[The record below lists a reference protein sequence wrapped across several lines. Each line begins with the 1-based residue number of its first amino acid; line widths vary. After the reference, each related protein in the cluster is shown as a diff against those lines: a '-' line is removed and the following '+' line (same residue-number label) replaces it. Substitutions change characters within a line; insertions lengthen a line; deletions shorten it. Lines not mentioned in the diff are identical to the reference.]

1 MVIRQ
6 LAKDSA
12 IYGGADMLSKTI
24 SFFTFPF
31 IAKALSP
38 ESFGFLELIITS
50 TALLGVVGNFGI
62 NNSVQR
68 FYWDPEV
75 NQENR
80 TEIVS
85 SGMFT
90 QLITIIVTVLV
101 GFLVVYFGKP
111 YLISEA
117 YPYSLLGIGA
127 GLILMAGNQWT
138 QFTLDIIRLHFKP
151 WSFLVISMV
160 SRVLAAIAGL
170 WMVVSLNLGID
181 GLLAAQ
187 AIVVILVLPF
197 AIKMIC
203 GEVTFSS
210 FSINRA
216 KELISYGYPFIFT
229 ALAYWIFTSQD
240 RWMLAS
246 MSSVEEVGIYSVS
259 FRFASIIF
267 FVSSAFGQAWS
278 PVAIKIRTDNPLN
291 YRKIYGDVL
300 ILLFFGM
307 AFLAGVLG
315 LFSGEVLDLLMGKD
329 YIKSGLP
336 MAVLGFAV
344 VFQAT
349 QQITGMGISLEKKTT
364 LFAHLSWVTTAMN
377 FGMNWLLIPKFGA
390 LGAAWATA
398 ISYLFLTGSYFF
410 FTQKYHPIEI
420 SYKRLSA
427 FVLLILMIPIASF
440 LLYQQEIN
448 LEYIFWK
455 ILLLIAFA
463 GIGWFLLPLKS
474 LKNV

>member
-38 ESFGFLELIITS
+38 ESFGFLELILTS

-85 SGMFT
+85 SGLFT

-101 GFLVVYFGKP
+101 GFLVVYFAKP

-197 AIKMIC
+197 AIKMIR

-315 LFSGEVLDLLMGKD
+315 LFSGEVLDLLMGKE

-427 FVLLILMIPIASF
+427 FVLLILIIPIASF